1 MRDLPTR
8 IDNPG
13 AEEGSSA
20 QIFGECIR
28 DAMYRYK
35 DFYFFSP
42 DETTSNRLSAV
53 YEASDRA
60 WTRRVEKWDKRLAP
74 NGRVVE
80 MLSENTLFATL
91 AGHILSG
98 GRGCMTSYE
107 AFLPIVSSQLD
118 QHLKFLK
125 QSSEFEWRKDVEA
138 LNILSTS
145 CWQRQDHNG
154 YTHQNPAL
162 ISSVLSKPSN
172 RVNCFFPVDDVA
184 AAATWEFMSQTKN
197 VVNLTTFNKNPQP
210 RWIDINH
217 ARYQLGDGHGCS
229 IYQFASDE
237 NPDIVVTAIG
247 DIPTKEALEGIKL
260 AKAEAPD
267 LKVRFVGITALS
279 YAAIGTTENKL
290 LPHDFDDVFT
300 RSKPIVINFHGYQ
313 ETIRSIFSH
322 YANPIRLSIHGYE
335 DQGST
340 TSPLDELAR
349 NHCSRYDIAADI
361 LERSGHYGHTRK
373 FEDLI
378 IENAHFANLTG
389 LDK

>member
-1 MRDLPTR
+1 
-8 IDNPG
+8 
-13 AEEGSSA
+13 
-20 QIFGECIR
+20 
-28 DAMYRYK
+28 MYRHE

-42 DETTSNRLSAV
+42 DETTSNRLATV
-53 YEASDRA
+53 FEASDRA
-60 WTRRVEKWDKRLAP
+60 WTREIKDWDQHLAP
-74 NGRVVE
+74 NGRIVE
-80 MLSENTLFATL
+80 MLSENTLFAAL

-107 AFLPIVSSQLD
+107 SFLPIISSQLD

-125 QSSEFEWRKDVEA
+125 QSSEIEWRQDVQA

-162 ISSVLSKPSN
+162 ITSLLAKPSN
-172 RVNCFFPVDDVA
+172 HANCLFPVDDVA
-184 AAATWEFMSQTKN
+184 AAAAWEYMNNSKN
-197 VVNLTTFNKNPQP
+197 VVNLTTFNKNYQP

-217 ARYQLGDGHGCS
+217 ARYQLEAGHGCS
-229 IYQFASDE
+229 IYQFASDD
-237 NPDIVVTAIG
+237 NPDIIVTAIG
-247 DIPTKEALEGIKL
+247 DIPTTEALEGIKL
-260 AKAEAPD
+260 AKAEAPN
-267 LKVRFVGITALS
+267 LRVRFIGIAALS

-290 LPHDFDDVFT
+290 MPSDFDEIFT
-300 RSKPIVINFHGYQ
+300 LDKPIVINFHGYQ
-313 ETIRSIFSH
+313 ESIRAIFSH
-322 YANPIRLSIHGYE
+322 YANPLRLSIHGYE

-361 LERSGHYGHTRK
+361 LERSGNYGFTRK
-373 FEDLI
+373 FEDMI
-378 IENAHFANLTG
+378 IENAHCAHLTG

>member
-1 MRDLPTR
+1 MSLPTR
-8 IDNPG
+8 IDRPG
-13 AEEGSSA
+13 EESGSSA
-20 QIFGECIR
+20 KAFGEGLR
-28 DAMYRYK
+28 EMMYRYE
-35 DFYFFSP
+35 DYYFFSP

-53 YEASDRA
+53 FEASDRA
-60 WTRRVEKWDKRLAP
+60 WTRTIEKWDQHLAP
-74 NGRVVE
+74 NGRIIE
-80 MLSENTLFATL
+80 MLSENTLFAVL

-125 QSSEFEWRKDVEA
+125 QSSEFDWRNDVQA

-162 ISSVLSKPSN
+162 ISSLLSKPSN
-172 RVNCFFPVDDVA
+172 LVNCFFPVDDVA
-184 AAATWEFMSQTKN
+184 AAVAWDYMNRCKN
-197 VVNLTTFNKNPQP
+197 VVNLTTFNKNEQP
-210 RWIDINH
+210 RWIDVNH
-217 ARYQLGDGHGCS
+217 ARYQLQDGHGCS
-229 IYQFASDE
+229 VFQFASDD
-237 NPDIVVTAIG
+237 NPDVIVTAIG
-247 DIPTKEALEGIKL
+247 DISTNEALEGIKL
-260 AKAEAPD
+260 AKAEVPE
-267 LKVRFVGITALS
+267 LRVRFIGIAALS
-279 YAAIGTTENKL
+279 YSAIGTTDNKL
-290 LPHDFDDVFT
+290 MPRDFDKLFT
-300 RSKPIVINFHGYQ
+300 LDKPIVINFHGYQ

-322 YANPIRLSIHGYE
+322 YANPVRLSIHGYE

-361 LERSGHYGHTRK
+361 LERSGHYGYSGK
-373 FEDLI
+373 FEQQI
-378 IENAHFANLTG
+378 IDNAHCAQLTG